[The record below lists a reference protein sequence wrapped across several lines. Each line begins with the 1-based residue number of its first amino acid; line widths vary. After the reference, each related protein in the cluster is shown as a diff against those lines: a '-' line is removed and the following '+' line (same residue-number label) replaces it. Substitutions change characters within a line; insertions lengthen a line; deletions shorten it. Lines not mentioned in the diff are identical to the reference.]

1 MNQETIV
8 LNPRLAWREIE
19 GYVVV
24 ISPEDSIVHEL
35 NETASFIWKHA
46 DRGRNVTEI
55 ANLLSDEFS
64 VDAAQAKADTE
75 GLLAVFLEKGLLA
88 N

>member
-1 MNQETIV
+1 MNRETIV

-19 GYVVV
+19 GHVVV

-46 DRGRNVTEI
+46 DCGRNVTEI